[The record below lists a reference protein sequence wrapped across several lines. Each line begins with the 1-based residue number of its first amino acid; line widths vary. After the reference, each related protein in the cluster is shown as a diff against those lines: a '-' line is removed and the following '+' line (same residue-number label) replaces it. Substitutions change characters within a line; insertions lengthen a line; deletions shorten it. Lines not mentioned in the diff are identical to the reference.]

1 MMQIVEAFKTGA
13 ISTKAEAEQAKLEK
27 VRELRCKK
35 RPAAARS
42 APKRVAKQLEAGQE
56 QEKDEQEQQQ
66 EQQEEEEEEDWEE
79 EEEEEAEETED
90 APANLEDVNEKPAAK
105 EMRRPASNAHD
116 QVDHQEP
123 GADMSLQLWLASA
136 VMEETAWIQWE
147 ERMDQARM
155 VQERLD
161 QENEIKLDQERM
173 DVAYGDASAWAKLQG
188 EVPQGLRNAGGIGQN
203 KCPDTAIPQISRR
216 SNS

>member
-1 MMQIVEAFKTGA
+1 M
-13 ISTKAEAEQAKLEK
+13 
-27 VRELRCKK
+27 K
-35 RPAAARS
+35 RPAAAIERLEAAAIEQPEAAAIKQPQARRARCGRS
-42 APKRVAKQLEAGQE
+42 AEATAVH
-56 QEKDEQEQQQ
+56 D
-66 EQQEEEEEEDWEE
+66 DD
-79 EEEEEAEETED
+79 D
-90 APANLEDVNEKPAAK
+90 ACG
-105 EMRRPASNAHD
+105 R
-116 QVDHQEP
+116 
-123 GADMSLQLWLASA
+123 MSLTRAVDKRWSEMTEQFMDVGYHQLWLASA

-147 ERMDQARM
+147 ERMDQERM

-188 EVPQGLRNAGGIGQN
+188 KVPQGLRNAGGIGQN